1 MQISSYMPAS
11 VSNMHTNQATI
22 LDGTTT
28 PKHPDETPPPGPR
41 LQLSPSTSG
50 FVKDSFNTL
59 ECEF

>member
-1 MQISSYMPAS
+1 MPAS